1 MENKMRF
8 VLFILL
14 SFLLSACAPWQ
25 KPYIASNHEYTNS
38 PKIAKAK
45 IHSFFKLVSLG
56 DADLNKIKKENN
68 IKKIHHIDIA
78 EDSFLFFYRNV
89 TFTIYGE

>member
-1 MENKMRF
+1 MRF

-25 KPYIASNHEYTNS
+25 KPYIASNYEYTNS

-56 DADLNKIKKENN
+56 NADLNKIKKENN
-68 IKKIHHIDIA
+68 IDRK
-78 EDSFLFFYRNV
+78 SV
-89 TFTIYGE
+89 V

>member
-1 MENKMRF
+1 MRF

-25 KPYIASNHEYTNS
+25 KPYIASNYEYTNS

-56 DADLNKIKKENN
+56 NADLNKIKKENN

-78 EDSFLFFYRNV
+78 EDSFFYRNV

>member
-1 MENKMRF
+1 MRF

-25 KPYIASNHEYTNS
+25 KPYIASNYEYTNS

-56 DADLNKIKKENN
+56 NADLNKIKKENN
-68 IKKIHHIDIA
+68 INA
-78 EDSFLFFYRNV
+78 YSPY
-89 TFTIYGE
+89 

>member
-1 MENKMRF
+1 MRF
-8 VLFILL
+8 VLFILRGC
-14 SFLLSACAPWQ
+14 LLTACAPWQ
-25 KPYIASNHEYTNS
+25 QPYIASNYEYTNS

-56 DADLNKIKKENN
+56 NADLNKIKKENN